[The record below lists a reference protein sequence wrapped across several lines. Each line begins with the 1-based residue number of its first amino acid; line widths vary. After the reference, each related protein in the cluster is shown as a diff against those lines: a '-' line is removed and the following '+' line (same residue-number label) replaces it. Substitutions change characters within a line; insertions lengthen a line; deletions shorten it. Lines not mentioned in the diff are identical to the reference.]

1 MTRDGGLGRQQDISS
16 GAHRR
21 PRKRSAMSRAVAAG
35 GAVICIGAVYEVTA
49 PTVQALTIVFR
60 STGGTGQTNEVRV
73 NILHGNVFDPQLGLL
88 GANVS
93 NNSTSSN
100 GTFSTVG
107 NPLVDNL
114 LFNNPFTKLID
125 AFWNRELVFGPA
137 ASGPVN
143 NVTQISFGS
152 FNIFNPQASI
162 FGGNLSNNTTNTNM
176 AMGYGNNSSAS
187 VTSMPNMWSSWFGGM
202 TGNGNALQLAFMS
215 GNIVNPQWSLFGPN
229 VSNNTALTNVADYNG
244 NYSQAS
250 AMQGGGLLGALA
262 RLFGGGFLGG
272 MTGNGNT
279 TQAAVGTSN
288 ITNPQISIGGSNQ
301 SNNTAVTNEA
311 VGNGNSSQTTVD
323 GSGNVI
329 SIGTTGNGNT
339 NQTAVG
345 ASNIENTQVSIGDI
359 GLSPRPADLTASQ
372 SGSQLATTSTAPTS
386 SSGSNPACTSSNPA
400 CVGNPASTDTVSSAN
415 ANAAQLRSAVDRALG
430 LGRPK
435 PPGTS
440 PSATGT
446 AGSPAP
452 QTGNSTSDPGNGP
465 GDSGG
470 SGGSGG
476 GSE

>member
-1 MTRDGGLGRQQDISS
+1 MTRDCGLGRQQDISS

-60 STGGTGQTNEVRV
+60 NTDGTGQTNEVRV

-187 VTSMPNMWSSWFGGM
+187 VTSMPNMWTSWFGGM

-215 GNIVNPQWSLFGPN
+215 GNIINPQFSLFGPN

-244 NYSQAS
+244 NYSQTS
-250 AMQGGGLLGALA
+250 MMQGGGLLGVVG

-288 ITNPQISIGGSNQ
+288 ITNPQVSIGGSNQ

-345 ASNIENTQVSIGDI
+345 TSNIENPQVSIGDI
-359 GLSPRPADLTASQ
+359 GLTPRPADLTASQ
-372 SGSQLATTSTAPTS
+372 SGSQLATTSTTPTS
-386 SSGSNPACTSSNPA
+386 SSGSSTGSGTSTQLSSSSQTGSSGSSTVESTSS
-400 CVGNPASTDTVSSAN
+400 STGST
-415 ANAAQLRSAVDRALG
+415 
-430 LGRPK
+430 
-435 PPGTS
+435 GTS
-440 PSATGT
+440 GTGT
-446 AGSPAP
+446 TTGTSGS
-452 QTGNSTSDPGNGP
+452 TGTSGTSGS
-465 GDSGG
+465 GDSGGGTGGSDG

-476 GSE
+476 A